1 MELPG
6 LKKWK
11 ISGNPEISRK
21 PKLSENLEISRKP
34 KMSENLEISENLKRS
49 GKPKISRNP
58 EISGNIQKYPE
69 ISGKFLY
76 LKKSTYFKK
85 QCPLVGN
92 SLKKIFCCFFCF

>member
-1 MELPG
+1 
-6 LKKWK
+6 
-11 ISGNPEISRK
+11 
-21 PKLSENLEISRKP
+21 
-34 KMSENLEISENLKRS
+34 MSENLEISENPKRS